1 MTPALTPETMQS
13 TGVLYVWALPCALVD
28 AWVLP
33 LLCEMV
39 VTLLAAEELQVEVFQ
54 PRPV

>member
-1 MTPALTPETMQS
+1 ML
-13 TGVLYVWALPCALVD
+13 WALPWALVS

-33 LLCEMV
+33 LLLEAV
-39 VTLLAAEELQVEVFQ
+39 ATLLAAEELQAVVFW